1 MGMHPDTIRLQ
12 KADLRNRQLEARIRE
27 LEARLVVVDPYEVS
41 K

>member
-12 KADLRNRQLEARIRE
+12 KADLRIRQLEARIRE